1 MSSNV
6 KRDMLEIRS
15 GNGEVSSHWL
25 RYLPSLMLAVA
36 CQYIDFKSSDEKC
49 PEPVYFLL
57 TQTAKIDFVE
67 KQRLHLWFWAILP
80 TWPGAGDRRIKH
92 LRSVNYWLHTTD
104 TSDTE
109 EISPSV
115 HGSLAQAV
123 MARPGRQADKF
134 RKISKAPPPIKQ
146 KTSIAQLFI
155 S

>member
-1 MSSNV
+1 M
-6 KRDMLEIRS
+6 KRYAECRAMLGKIMLEIRTW
-15 GNGEVSSHWL
+15 NGEVSSHWL

-36 CQYIDFKSSDEKC
+36 CQYIDFKSSD
-49 PEPVYFLL
+49 FLL
-57 TQTAKIDFVE
+57 TQTAKIDFAE

-80 TWPGAGDRRIKH
+80 TWPGAGDRQIQH
-92 LRSVNYWLHTTD
+92 LRSVNYWHYTT
-104 TSDTE
+104 DTE